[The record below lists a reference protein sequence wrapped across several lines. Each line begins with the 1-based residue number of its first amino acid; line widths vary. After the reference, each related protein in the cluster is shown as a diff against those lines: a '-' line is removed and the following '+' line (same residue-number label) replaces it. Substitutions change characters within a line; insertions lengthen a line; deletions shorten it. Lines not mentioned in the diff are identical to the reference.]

1 MKGVVFRQFL
11 EFSER
16 EFGEAVIDELL
27 NTTELASGGVYTNV
41 GYYDHSEMI
50 ALVTALSNRTGT
62 SARALLVKF
71 GQNLFPSLIAGH
83 PQDGVTHAF
92 DLIEQIHGVIH
103 RDVKKLY
110 PDAEV
115 PDIRPSMRNGN
126 DEMRITYDS
135 ARPMADLCEGMIMAA
150 LDASSIPATMRATKE
165 ATKIVLHSPVATLA
179 NETQGADFGPLSFSP
194 SR

>member
-1 MKGVVFRQFL
+1 LKGVVFRQFL

-27 NTTELASGGVYTNV
+27 NSTELASGGVYTNV

-150 LDASSIPATMRATKE
+150 LDHYDDLEDFEISRTDSKHRY
-165 ATKIVLHSPVATLA
+165 LY
-179 NETQGADFGPLSFSP
+179 NADFHIIRRNGC
-194 SR
+194 